1 MIENLFTS
9 KTRVKLLEY
18 FIFRKQKARLREVS
32 RETKIPVSAVS
43 RELNNL
49 TKLNIIKTED
59 KDFIL
64 NGECTFLLE
73 LRNIL
78 LKTDSFTFGLN
89 KLFQNEAVDYVFAFG
104 SFANEKY
111 RSDSDID
118 LFVVGSMSNLTLTKL
133 LRPIERKLNREINAV
148 IWPMQDLKKKAKS
161 SFIKDIAK
169 KNVIMIYGNENELR
183 KIIGRK

>member
-1 MIENLFTS
+1 MIEKLFTS
-9 KTRVKLLEY
+9 KNRVKLLEY
-18 FIFRKQKARLREVS
+18 FIFRKQKGILRHIS
-32 RETKIPVSAVS
+32 RETKISVSAVS

-49 TKLNIIKTED
+49 TKLNIIKKED

-64 NGECTFLLE
+64 NEECTFLFE

-118 LFVVGSMSNLTLTKL
+118 LFVVGSMSSMKLTKI
-133 LRPIERKLNREINAV
+133 LRPIERKLGREINAV

-169 KNVIMIYGNENELR
+169 KNIIMIQGDEDELR

>member
-1 MIENLFTS
+1 MIEKLFTS

-18 FIFRKQKARLREVS
+18 FIFRKHKGILRQVS

-49 TKLNIIKTED
+49 TNLSIIKKEN

-64 NGECTFLLE
+64 NEECHFLFE

-78 LKTDSFTFGLN
+78 LKTDSFALVFG
-89 KLFQNEAVDYVFAFG
+89 KQFQNKSIDYIFVFG

-111 RSDSDID
+111 SSDSDID
-118 LFVVGSMSNLTLTKL
+118 LFVVGGMSNMELTKI
-133 LRPIERKLNREINAV
+133 LRPIERKLNREINSV
-148 IWPMQDLKKKAKS
+148 IWPLQDLKKKAKS
-161 SFIKDIAK
+161 SFVKDISK
-169 KNVIMIYGNENELR
+169 KDVIMIQGDENELR